1 MENLPTET
9 KNAIMDAIASNQKLD
24 AVKLY
29 KNATGSS
36 LKTAKEVIETS
47 MRSSSTA
54 RMSRLPGEVPGVDS
68 AATEAILDAIFQGR
82 KLDAVKRYKT
92 ASGLGLKESKEFVED
107 LTQQL
112 KSESPEQFR
121 IADNSGG
128 CASSLLLA
136 SVAILVVSIAVRH
149 VLFSS

>member
-9 KNAIMDAIASNQKLD
+9 KDAIRNAIASNQKID

-29 KNATGSS
+29 QNATGSS
-36 LKTAKEVIETS
+36 LKTAKEVIETR
-47 MRSSSTA
+47 MRSSSPA
-54 RMSRLPGEVPGVDS
+54 RTSRLSGEVPGVDS

-107 LTQQL
+107 LTQRL

-121 IADNSGG
+121 IADSSSG
-128 CASSLLLA
+128 CASSLLFA
-136 SVAILVVSIAVRH
+136 SVAILVVSIAVGR